1 MRAEATD
8 ADGGDHEAVTD
19 DLVIIVETVSYTGL
33 TTGKEYTLTDTLV
46 DKEASEPVRL
56 DGKIVTSIVVFVFD
70 VADGTQEV
78 TFTFK
83 CAELSGHVVVAF
95 ESVVLDGQEVAL
107 LADLNDER
115 QDVELVLSEV
125 PQTPTLGGKLS

>member
-46 DKEASEPVRL
+46 DKEASESVRL
-56 DGKIVTSIVVFVFD
+56 DGKIVSSIM
-70 VADGTQEV
+70 
-78 TFTFK
+78 
-83 CAELSGHVVVAF
+83 AF

-107 LADLNDER
+107 LANLNDER